1 MPGRGGR
8 MKRRIRETG
17 EGIGS
22 SLTSALHFFGTAAER
37 EHEKKQRTLG
47 YVSNELDRLDE
58 IGATEKLE
66 RAEHAGVLNVVN
78 KHPKDIPLFLE
89 CIHTFNRIAAGIHDG
104 TLDEEVIF
112 QTWPPRWFER
122 QWEILE
128 DLVRREEEERREVKE
143 SYKHFEW
150 LATKKVSEV
159 RDDYPEFANED

>member
-1 MPGRGGR
+1 
-8 MKRRIRETG
+8 MKRRMRNMTERVNAAL
-17 EGIGS
+17 S
-22 SLTSALHFFGTAAER
+22 SSLHFFGTAGAR

-66 RAEHAGVLNVVN
+66 TAEHVGVLNAI
-78 KHPKDIPLFLE
+78 HRQPKDVSLFLE

-104 TLDEEVIF
+104 TLDEEIIF

-122 QWEILE
+122 QWETLQ

-143 SYKHFEW
+143 SYRYFEW
-150 LATKKVSEV
+150 LATRKVPEV
-159 RDDYPEFANED
+159 RDEYPEFANEE